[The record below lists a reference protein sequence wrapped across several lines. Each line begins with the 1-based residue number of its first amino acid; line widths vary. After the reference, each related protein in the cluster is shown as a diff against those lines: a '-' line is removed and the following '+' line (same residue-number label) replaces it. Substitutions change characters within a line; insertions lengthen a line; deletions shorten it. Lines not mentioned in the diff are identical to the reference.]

1 MIIKLLSGEFLR
13 GVIVFFHVFHKFI
26 ELGVF
31 HLGVTLFG
39 RHGEEIFGTDCNTTV
54 FVSESLLNVV
64 NILHMLVFNNI
75 RSGVGIS
82 CRSE

>member
-1 MIIKLLSGEFLR
+1 MVFKLFSGDCLR
-13 GVIVFFHVFHKFI
+13 GVIVFRHVIHKFI
-26 ELGVF
+26 ELSVF

-39 RHGEEIFGTDCNTTV
+39 RHGEEVFGTDCNTTI

-64 NILHMLVFNNI
+64 NILHMLVFNLI
-75 RSGVGIS
+75 KSGVGMS